1 MELQRLRIENQSM
14 HLQLATLGRC
24 CFLSKSRDFIHNFI
38 FIIVYNYNPC
48 RTFSLPEPCQNV
60 AACQCEHSN
69 EVHAYSLDFLPF
81 FFFLA
86 NAEERAFYLLG
97 RQESALWSPGND
109 NGADPTVTYSG
120 DLRKAIVILVC
131 STNGS
136 EEFEVVGEEPA
147 YTYTFRLT
155 SKCACWNGCTCQ
167 GSI

>member
-1 MELQRLRIENQSM
+1 M
-14 HLQLATLGRC
+14 HILL
-24 CFLSKSRDFIHNFI
+24 I
-38 FIIVYNYNPC
+38 FC
-48 RTFSLPEPCQNV
+48 RS
-60 AACQCEHSN
+60 
-69 EVHAYSLDFLPF
+69 
-81 FFFLA
+81 FFLA
-86 NAEERAFYLLG
+86 NAEERAFYLLD

-155 SKCACWNGCTCQ
+155 SKCACWNGCTSMSRFNLIV
-167 GSI
+167 GLA